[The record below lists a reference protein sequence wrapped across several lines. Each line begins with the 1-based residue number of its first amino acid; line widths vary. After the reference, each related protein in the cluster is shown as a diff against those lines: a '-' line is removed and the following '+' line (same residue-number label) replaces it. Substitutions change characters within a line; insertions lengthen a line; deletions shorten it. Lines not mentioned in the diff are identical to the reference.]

1 MTDFSFSFTEN
12 EDIANLLS
20 NFGLDTDRS
29 QSEPRTIP
37 EITVSAS
44 NHDEQDQL
52 QSRRSSWTSED
63 EVMSNVIELSLK
75 TAAEEVHNRL
85 WYKDYSTNKPSSSL
99 PSISGKGG
107 MSHPRGLSA
116 AQSVDE
122 YLLGGEQDL
131 FKEPAPPYPQ
141 STTGDDDRRC
151 ADCKVYGP
159 NRSYCNVCSLSM
171 CVSCWDRQLCHKTAD
186 HVIPHEKTPISLAQK
201 TKAVFNPDI
210 KDEAEREELHCKD
223 VLTSWFGVHREDT
236 ARPLL
241 RDYGRFEGLMASMKQ
256 SSENQFSRLDSSA
269 RYPSFV
275 SFVGQTG
282 AGKSSLIKLI
292 VDLGAKTQEQF
303 DTPVVGTIGNT
314 SPTSTDVHLYMDP
327 HTSDSDHPILYAD
340 CEGLEGGE
348 REPVAAKAVK
358 KRAANAMSSVP
369 YHSLQP
375 VSERD
380 LIWAD
385 KSWRRTREF
394 AVRELYP
401 RLLYTFSDVIV
412 FVLKNPKQVLILQSI
427 ILLY

>member
-20 NFGLDTDRS
+20 NFGSNADGS
-29 QSEPRTIP
+29 QSVPRTIP

-44 NHDEQDQL
+44 NYDEQDHL
-52 QSRRSSWTSED
+52 QSRRSSWVSED
-63 EVMSNVIELSLK
+63 ELIHNVLESPHQK
-75 TAAEEVHNRL
+75 TAEEVHSRL
-85 WYKDYSTNKPSSSL
+85 WYKDYHTNRPSSPLHSL
-99 PSISGKGG
+99 TSKGVV
-107 MSHPRGLSA
+107 SHAQGLFA
-116 AQSVDE
+116 AQSADE
-122 YLLGGEQDL
+122 YLLGADSDL
-131 FKEPAPPYPQ
+131 VKDPAPPYPQ
-141 STTGDDDRRC
+141 SPTGDDDQLC
-151 ADCKVYGP
+151 ADCKTYGS
-159 NRSYCNVCSLSM
+159 NRAYCNVCSLSM
-171 CVSCWDRQLCHKTAD
+171 CVPCWNRQLCHKTTD
-186 HVIPHEKTPISLAQK
+186 HVIPHEKTPISLAKK

-241 RDYGRFEGLMASMKQ
+241 RDYGRFEGLVASMKQ
-256 SSENQFSRLDSSA
+256 SSENDVSRLDPST

-314 SPTSTDVHLYMDP
+314 SPTSTDVHLYLDP

-348 REPVAAKAVK
+348 REPVAAKAVR
-358 KRAANAMSSVP
+358 KRATKTVSGIP
-369 YHSLQP
+369 YRSLQP

-412 FVLKNPKQVLILQSI
+412 FVLKNPKQVSIL
-427 ILLY
+427 